1 MPGCD
6 GGWSLGHIPVTST
19 PGSSLS
25 HWRSW
30 PSSISWGG
38 AVRTGE
44 TFKDCSSGPAIK
56 SLTCSL
62 TLETCELSFEV
73 TVKVSRLIWHFSSA
87 LDANYNC
94 CDERFCN
101 HQDHC
106 VSITFITMTNV
117 TLQTNLFKI
126 PAPGSEPLLGCLRVL
141 PEFLTI
147 HQKMTEEIPAR
158 DRAVGGCMKHNAS
171 HDSNWIKIGF
181 LFDIYTV

>member
-117 TLQTNLFKI
+117 NTDRQICSKFRPPGQNLCWVVWEFCQNFLRSIKRWQKKSQPETELWAAVWNTMPATIQT
-126 PAPGSEPLLGCLRVL
+126 E
-141 PEFLTI
+141 
-147 HQKMTEEIPAR
+147 
-158 DRAVGGCMKHNAS
+158 
-171 HDSNWIKIGF
+171 
-181 LFDIYTV
+181 